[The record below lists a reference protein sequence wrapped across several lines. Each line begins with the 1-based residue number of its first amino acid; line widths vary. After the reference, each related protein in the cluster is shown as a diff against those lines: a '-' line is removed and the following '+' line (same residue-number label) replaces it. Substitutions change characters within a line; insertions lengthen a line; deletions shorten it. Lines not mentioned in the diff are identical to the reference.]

1 MHLFDKLI
9 FFFNKQ
15 DVYIG
20 YSIEEVAKVI
30 NIFKENDIKYAYKLT
45 KHLSD
50 SDMISFER
58 VGMNMDYDAQYT
70 ISVKE
75 RDYEEAKYLVNKVL
89 HEKIIK

>member
-1 MHLFDKLI
+1 MQLFDKLI

-30 NIFKENDIKYAYKLT
+30 NILKENNIKYAYKLM
-45 KHLSD
+45 KHLRD
-50 SDMISFER
+50 REMISFER
-58 VGMNMDYDAQYT
+58 VGMNMEYEAQYT

-89 HEKIIK
+89 HEKNEN